1 MTWKER
7 RYGKKEKRAALRKLI
22 FEGLSLERDI
32 GFAKAKEKRKAAR
45 AMRREAKG

>member
-22 FEGLSLERDI
+22 LESLSLEQDNR
-32 GFAKAKEKRKAAR
+32 FAKVKEKRKAAR
-45 AMRREAKG
+45 AIRREAQG